1 MRFFYYLLLFTG
13 LVVINAACQS
23 NKNKAVQVG
32 DNAFIHDNK
41 VYKIIDNQV
50 TMLQDMDNDTIAK
63 SSILEPKMKMFERDT
78 LDFIKKGASA
88 LLTGVYRG
96 DQFYFTLRIDGFN
109 NLREDYHSGGLTINL
124 KDQYGFNLHSI
135 EAGVGDFVRIVN
147 ENDETRY
154 FSYDGTTQMNSHI
167 FRAIDDYS
175 ISSSLRNSP
184 F

>member
-1 MRFFYYLLLFTG
+1 MRFLNYILVFAGLF
-13 LVVINAACQS
+13 VISSACQS

-50 TMLQDMDNDTIAK
+50 TLLQDMENDTIAK
-63 SSILEPKMKMFERDT
+63 SSILEPKMKMFQPDT
-78 LDFIKKGASA
+78 LDFIKEGARA
-88 LLTGVYRG
+88 FLTGVYRG
-96 DQFYFTLRIDGFN
+96 DQFYFTLRIGGFN

-135 EAGVGDFVRIVN
+135 EAGVDDFVRVVN
-147 ENDETRY
+147 ENDETRF
-154 FSYDGTTQMNSHI
+154 FSYDGKTQMNSHI

-175 ISSSLRNSP
+175 ISSSLGKSI